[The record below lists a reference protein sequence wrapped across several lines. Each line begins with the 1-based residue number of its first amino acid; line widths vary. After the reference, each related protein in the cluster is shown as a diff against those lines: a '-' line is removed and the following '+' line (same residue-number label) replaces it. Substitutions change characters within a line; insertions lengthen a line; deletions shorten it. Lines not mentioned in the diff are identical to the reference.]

1 MLANSRIIRDSKHP
15 IVYDTNKSFILL
27 RMFVTSIQ
35 TLYFSHIVTK
45 FITLRLIKYVH
56 INGKYIKRKI
66 F

>member
-1 MLANSRIIRDSKHP
+1 MLANNKIIRDN
-15 IVYDTNKSFILL
+15 TNKGFILL
-27 RMFVTSIQ
+27 RMFVTSNQ
-35 TLYFSHIVTK
+35 AQYFSHIVKK

>member
-1 MLANSRIIRDSKHP
+1 MLANSRIIRDRLALG
-15 IVYDTNKSFILL
+15 FILL